1 MIGFLRG
8 EVLAARGDLC
18 DIIRMRR
25 LTHFIVLVAFVFSC
39 GGQWAAFQV
48 IAWGNMIR
56 EYSEMVP
63 LAQAVQMTFSGEYP
77 CAICKAIAERKSA
90 EQQKELALLKAEKK
104 FPLPIIVMI
113 APPTVDDVAYI
124 EPVFVFSSRVESPPT
139 PPPRDVVS

>member
-1 MIGFLRG
+1 
-8 EVLAARGDLC
+8 
-18 DIIRMRR
+18 MRR
-25 LTHFIVLVAFVFSC
+25 LTHLIVLVAFVFSC

-90 EQQKELALLKAEKK
+90 EQQKAFTLLKAEKK
-104 FPLPIIVMI
+104 FPLPIS
-113 APPTVDDVAYI
+113 VALTLRKITSVVYL
-124 EPVFVFSSRVESPPT
+124 EPVLVFSSRVESPPT
-139 PPPRDVVS
+139 PPPRVAVS